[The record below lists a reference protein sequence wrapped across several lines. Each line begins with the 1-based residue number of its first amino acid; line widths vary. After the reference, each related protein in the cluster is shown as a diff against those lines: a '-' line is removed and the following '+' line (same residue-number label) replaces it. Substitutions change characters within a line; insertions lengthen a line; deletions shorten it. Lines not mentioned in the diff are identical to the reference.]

1 MGIFQQPHYRRN
13 FLRHH
18 ADNLCMMNHP
28 LKICKISL
36 FLLIIL
42 VALPIPSLAS
52 SYWFQISSS
61 YYGTPYFRVG
71 YSTSSYLPFSY
82 RYSYPWY
89 YRREFSHTKVAR
101 DTKVLEKLLVA
112 KKENYDAIKKE
123 EALKN
128 LPVPTFQNDPQ
139 IKINPEPFLEM
150 IPKETIKTGSVVI
163 NYY

>member
-1 MGIFQQPHYRRN
+1 MT
-13 FLRHH
+13 
-18 ADNLCMMNHP
+18 NHS
-28 LKICKISL
+28 LKTCKIAL
-36 FLLIIL
+36 FLLIIFM
-42 VALPIPSLAS
+42 ALPIPSFAS

-89 YRREFSHTKVAR
+89 YRRGFSHSKVAR

-112 KKENYDAIKKE
+112 KKDNYDAIKRE
-123 EALKN
+123 EAAKK
-128 LPVPTFQNDPQ
+128 LPAPKLENNPQ
-139 IKINPEPFLEM
+139 IHITPSPLEM